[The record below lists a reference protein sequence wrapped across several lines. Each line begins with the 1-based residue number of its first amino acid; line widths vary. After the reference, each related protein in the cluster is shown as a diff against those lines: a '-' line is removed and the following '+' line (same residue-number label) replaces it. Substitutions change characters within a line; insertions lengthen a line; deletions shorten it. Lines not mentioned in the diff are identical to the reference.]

1 MATTTVGIKLDATVS
16 GADQVKKLKAE
27 IKAAEAEAKKISKEF
42 GASSVE
48 AQKAAEQVTKLA
60 QGLNSFKS
68 IKTQIREAT
77 QEAFA
82 MSQKFGEFSTEALAA
97 AKRVAGL
104 KDTMQD
110 FQQRVQALNP
120 DKFEAIGKLVGGL
133 ASGVSAAQGA
143 MALFGGESEELQ
155 KALLKVQ
162 GAMALSQGIN
172 GVIEARKQFVDFGK
186 DAISAFKGMTTA
198 SKAFLATGIGLLVTA
213 IAYVATNFDE
223 LAQSMGFAE
232 SEMQKMNKAM
242 NMAAA
247 ETKQQAADLQYYN
260 SIVQDT
266 KKSEGEREFALQKL
280 KEAGVATDDVN
291 IANANSLGALNDRIA
306 KQILLIAQ
314 RARTEAAAQI
324 LQEKT
329 KKLLEMQNGDL
340 DKATTFWDN
349 FYASAK
355 GALLGVDRGAQELVD
370 RGLNNLKK
378 GQQDVNDATKVY
390 QGELQKNTKL
400 NGEHNTISQQVTST
414 LKKQKDATKDLKQA
428 ELERIAEV
436 LSLDKST
443 LAKQI
448 AAADAA
454 FAVTVK
460 ALREKG
466 LTEKQINQKRDA
478 ELEKIRTDF
487 YAKQKADEEKAA
499 TDLAA
504 WKKQKDEE
512 ELTGL
517 NEFYKKKQSVA
528 IQNNATPEQLAA
540 LELQRMDEEKRLR
553 LEQGQ
558 SIIDIELQIAA
569 KKKEIYDKD
578 VEDKKK
584 AEEQKKAAE
593 QATLKF
599 TADGFAIIAEM
610 ADAFAGK
617 SEQQQRKAFEIKKK
631 ASIAQAIIET
641 IQASQSA
648 YASQMAIATPDAPI
662 RAAIA
667 AGLALASGIAR
678 VRKIEQTP
686 FEAKGDSAGGGG
698 GGGGGVAPAPSF
710 TPTAGGAL
718 PEEAQFGGMGRVY
731 VLEGDITKTQTRVRR
746 LRNTSVV

>member
-1 MATTTVGIKLDATVS
+1 MATTTVAINL
-16 GADQVKKLKAE
+16 
-27 IKAAEAEAKKISKEF
+27 EAKTK
-42 GASSVE
+42 GTDSV
-48 AQKAAEQVTKLA
+48 
-60 QGLNSFKS
+60 KS
-68 IKTQIREAT
+68 LKTQIREAT
-77 QEAFA
+77 QEAIA

-104 KDTMQD
+104 KDEMQD

-143 MALFGGESEELQ
+143 MALFGSESEELQ

-232 SEMQKMNKAM
+232 SEMTKMNKAM

-340 DKATTFWDN
+340 DDATTFWDN

-355 GALLGVDRGAQELVD
+355 GALLGIDVGAQELVS

-378 GQQDVNDATKVY
+378 AQQDVNDATKGY
-390 QGELQKNTKL
+390 NGELQKNSKL
-400 NGEHNTISQQVTST
+400 QGEHTAISKQVTST
-414 LKKQKDATKDLKQA
+414 IQKQKEAQKELNKEHEKRTQKTLTREQQLFLNIRAGLQAGEKFDIEQKEKQA
-428 ELERIAEV
+428 KRDQVFRQIRIDNALEDLEANKKRAEEEIELEKRKQDAIQAARLGGLQGAADAFNALSGLMKEGSDAQKAFALAGIAADSAKAISATIAEARN
-436 LSLDKST
+436 SAAT
-443 LAKQI
+443 MTAMGIPPPFPQI
-448 AAADAA
+448 AA
-454 FAVTVK
+454 
-460 ALREKG
+460 G
-466 LTEKQINQKRDA
+466 GI
-478 ELEKIRTDF
+478 
-487 YAKQKADEEKAA
+487 
-499 TDLAA
+499 
-504 WKKQKDEE
+504 
-512 ELTGL
+512 
-517 NEFYKKKQSVA
+517 
-528 IQNNATPEQLAA
+528 
-540 LELQRMDEEKRLR
+540 
-553 LEQGQ
+553 
-558 SIIDIELQIAA
+558 
-569 KKKEIYDKD
+569 
-578 VEDKKK
+578 
-584 AEEQKKAAE
+584 
-593 QATLKF
+593 
-599 TADGFAIIAEM
+599 
-610 ADAFAGK
+610 
-617 SEQQQRKAFEIKKK
+617 
-631 ASIAQAIIET
+631 
-641 IQASQSA
+641 
-648 YASQMAIATPDAPI
+648 YASGVAMILNNVK
-662 RAAIA
+662 RAKDI
-667 AGLALASGIAR
+667 L
-678 VRKIEQTP
+678 
-686 FEAKGDSAGGGG
+686 KGGNVSGGGG
-698 GGGGGVAPAPSF
+698 GGTGGAVPMAPSF
-710 TPTAGGAL
+710 TPTAGGSL

>member
-1 MATTTVGIKLDATVS
+1 MAATTVAINL
-16 GADQVKKLKAE
+16 
-27 IKAAEAEAKKISKEF
+27 EAKTK
-42 GASSVE
+42 GTDSV
-48 AQKAAEQVTKLA
+48 
-60 QGLNSFKS
+60 KS
-68 IKTQIREAT
+68 LKTQIREAT
-77 QEAFA
+77 QEALKI
-82 MSQKFGEFSTEALAA
+82 SQQFGEFSTEALAA
-97 AKRVAGL
+97 AKKVAQL
-104 KDTMQD
+104 KDEMQD
-110 FQQRVQALNP
+110 FQQRVQSLNP

-172 GVIEARKQFVDFGK
+172 GVIEARKQFADFGK

-198 SKAFLATGIGLLVTA
+198 SKAFLATGLGLIIAAIGYA
-213 IAYVATNFDE
+213 VANFDE
-223 LAQSMGFAE
+223 LAQAMGFAE

-242 NMAAA
+242 DIAAA
-247 ETKQQAADLQYYN
+247 QTQQQAADLEYYN
-260 SIVQDT
+260 SVVQDT

-280 KEAGVATDDVN
+280 KEAGIATDDVN
-291 IANANSLGALNDRIA
+291 IANANSLGALNDRIG
-306 KQILLIAQ
+306 KQIILIAQ

-329 KKLLEMQNGDL
+329 KKLIEMQNGDL
-340 DKATTFWDN
+340 DDATGAWDK
-349 FYASAK
+349 FYAGAK
-355 GALLGVDRGAQELVD
+355 GALLGIDKGAQELVD
-370 RGLNNLKK
+370 RGLNNLKQ

-390 QGELQKNTKL
+390 QNELEKTTKL
-400 NGEHNTISQQVTST
+400 EGQATTISKQVTST

-443 LAKQI
+443 LEKQI

-460 ALREKG
+460 GLREKG

-487 YAKQKADEEKAA
+487 YAKEKADAEKAA
-499 TDLAA
+499 ADLAT
-504 WKKQKDEE
+504 WQKQKVDEE
-512 ELTGL
+512 IAGL
-517 NEFYKKKQSVA
+517 NEFYKKRQLVA

-540 LELQRMDEEKRLR
+540 LELQRMDEEKRIR
-553 LEQGQ
+553 LEAGQ
-558 SIIDIELQIAA
+558 SIVDIELQIAA
-569 KKKEIYDKD
+569 KKKDIYDKD
-578 VEDKKK
+578 VEAKKK
-584 AEEQKKAAE
+584 AEEDKKAAE
-593 QATLKF
+593 AATIKF
-599 TADGFAIIAEM
+599 AADGFAMIAEL

-617 SEQQQRKAFEIKKK
+617 SEAQQRKAFEIKKK
-631 ASIAQAIIET
+631 AAMAQAVIET
-641 IQASQSA
+641 IQAAQSA
-648 YASQMAIATPDAPI
+648 YASQMAITTPDAPI

-667 AGLALASGIAR
+667 AGLALAAGVAR

-686 FEAKGDSAGGGG
+686 FEAKGGDAGGGG
-698 GGGGGVAPAPSF
+698 NGGVPPAPSF

-718 PEEAQFGGMGRVY
+718 PEEGQFGGMGRVY

>member
-247 ETKQQAADLQYYN
+247 ETKQQAADLNYYN

-266 KKSEGEREFALQKL
+266 KKSEVERNGALEKL
-280 KEAGVATDDVN
+280 KAAGIATDDVN
-291 IANANSLGALNDRIA
+291 VANANSLQALNERVKMQIA
-306 KQILLIAQ
+306 LIAQ
-314 RARTEAAAQI
+314 KARTEAAAQI

-329 KKLLEMQNGDL
+329 KKLLEIENGNVEEQL
-340 DKATTFWDN
+340 SLFDKALIL
-349 FYASAK
+349 AK
-355 GALLGVDRGAQELVD
+355 AGGNATLVQ
-370 RGLNNLKK
+370 GQAAIKVSQIYQK
-378 GQQDVNDATKVY
+378 TQQDVADATKVY
-390 QGELQKNTKL
+390 NVEREKSLQIESRGIAT
-400 NGEHNTISQQVTST
+400 SAQV
-414 LKKQKDATKDLKQA
+414 
-428 ELERIAEV
+428 
-436 LSLDKST
+436 KST
-443 LAKQI
+443 LEKQKEAQKELNKEHEKRTQKTLTREQQLFLNIRAGLQAGEKFDIEQKEKQAKRDQVFRQIRIDNALEDLEANKKRAEEEIELEKRKQDAIQAARLGGLQGAADAFNALSGLMKDGSDAQKAFALAGIAADSAKAISATIAEARNSAATMTAMGIPPPFPQI
-448 AAADAA
+448 AA
-454 FAVTVK
+454 
-460 ALREKG
+460 G
-466 LTEKQINQKRDA
+466 GI
-478 ELEKIRTDF
+478 
-487 YAKQKADEEKAA
+487 
-499 TDLAA
+499 
-504 WKKQKDEE
+504 
-512 ELTGL
+512 
-517 NEFYKKKQSVA
+517 
-528 IQNNATPEQLAA
+528 
-540 LELQRMDEEKRLR
+540 
-553 LEQGQ
+553 
-558 SIIDIELQIAA
+558 
-569 KKKEIYDKD
+569 
-578 VEDKKK
+578 
-584 AEEQKKAAE
+584 
-593 QATLKF
+593 
-599 TADGFAIIAEM
+599 
-610 ADAFAGK
+610 
-617 SEQQQRKAFEIKKK
+617 
-631 ASIAQAIIET
+631 
-641 IQASQSA
+641 
-648 YASQMAIATPDAPI
+648 YASGVAMVLNNVK
-662 RAAIA
+662 RAKDI
-667 AGLALASGIAR
+667 L
-678 VRKIEQTP
+678 
-686 FEAKGDSAGGGG
+686 KGGNVSGGGG
-698 GGGGGVAPAPSF
+698 GGTGGAVPMAPSF
-710 TPTAGGAL
+710 TPTAGGVL

>member
-1 MATTTVGIKLDATVS
+1 MATTTVAINL
-16 GADQVKKLKAE
+16 
-27 IKAAEAEAKKISKEF
+27 EAKTKGTE
-42 GASSVE
+42 SVKGLR
-48 AQKAAEQVTKLA
+48 AQM
-60 QGLNSFKS
+60 
-68 IKTQIREAT
+68 REAI
-77 QEAFA
+77 QDAAA
-82 MSQKFGEFSTEALAA
+82 MSEKFGEFSTEAMQAQ
-97 AKRVAGL
+97 KRVAEL
-104 KDTMQD
+104 RDKMDD
-110 FQQRVQALNP
+110 LNDAVKALHP
-120 DKFEAIGKLVGGL
+120 DKFNRINTIAQ
-133 ASGVSAAQGA
+133 GVANGFQAAQGA
-143 MALFGGESEELQ
+143 MAFAQGMEGLD
-155 KALLKVQ
+155 AL
-162 GAMALSQGIN
+162 G
-172 GVIEARKQFVDFGK
+172 KQFKTLGQ
-186 DAISAFKGMTTA
+186 DAIQAFKGMTTA
-198 SKAFLATGIGLLVTA
+198 SKAFLATGIGLLVAA

-232 SEMQKMNKAM
+232 SEMEKMNKAM
-242 NMAAA
+242 NIAAA
-247 ETKQQAADLQYYN
+247 ETQQQAADLQYYN
-260 SIVQDT
+260 SVVQDT
-266 KKSEGEREFALQKL
+266 KKSEGERQFALEKL
-280 KEAGVATDDVN
+280 KEAGIATDDVN
-291 IANANSLGALNDRIA
+291 IANANSLGALNDRIG

-329 KKLLEMQNGDL
+329 KKLIEMQNGDL
-340 DKATTFWDN
+340 DDATGTWDK

-390 QGELQKNTKL
+390 QGELEKNTKL
-400 NGEHNTISQQVTST
+400 NGEHTTISKQVTST

-460 ALREKG
+460 ALRDKG

-499 TDLAA
+499 TDLAT
-504 WKKQKDEE
+504 WKKTKDQEE
-512 ELTGL
+512 ILAL
-517 NEFYKKKQSVA
+517 NEFYKKKQLVA
-528 IQNNATPEQLAA
+528 IQNKATPDQLAA
-540 LELQRMDEEKRLR
+540 LELQRLDEEKRLR

-558 SIIDIELQIAA
+558 SIVDIEQQIAL

-631 ASIAQAIIET
+631 ASMAQAIIET

-710 TPTAGGAL
+710 IPTAGGAL